1 MYEKHPSEELSS
13 YIIFCVV
20 ISGRTFGRNMSIAS
34 NGISKKKTY
43 QITISINIS
52 NIELQVHHERKTMNY
67 WYVLVFIF
75 GHGLNSLA
83 LIRR

>member
-34 NGISKKKTY
+34 NGISKKNY

-52 NIELQVHHERKTMNY
+52 NIELQVHHERKTMNH

-75 GHGLNSLA
+75 GHGLNSRT